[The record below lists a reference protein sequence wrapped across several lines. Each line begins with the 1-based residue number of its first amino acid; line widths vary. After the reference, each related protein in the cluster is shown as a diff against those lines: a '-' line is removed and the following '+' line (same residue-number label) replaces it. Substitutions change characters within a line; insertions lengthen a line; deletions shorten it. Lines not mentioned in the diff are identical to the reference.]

1 MIRIGGVCMKRVL
14 FYLGTIIAAIGALKF
29 LLDFM
34 KEQNVTEADA
44 PVVKMTR
51 EYITLD

>member
-1 MIRIGGVCMKRVL
+1 MKKVL
-14 FYLGTIIAAIGALKF
+14 FYLGTIIAAIAGLKY
-29 LLDFM
+29 LLELM

-51 EYITLD
+51 DYISLD